1 MDFCKFSNNGKEY
14 MNENKKGKTK
24 WEKWN
29 VFVTWVFIAWIIFKI
44 IQKTI

>member
-1 MDFCKFSNNGKEY
+1 MDFCKFSNNRKEY
-14 MNENKKGKTK
+14 MNENKK
-24 WEKWN
+24 